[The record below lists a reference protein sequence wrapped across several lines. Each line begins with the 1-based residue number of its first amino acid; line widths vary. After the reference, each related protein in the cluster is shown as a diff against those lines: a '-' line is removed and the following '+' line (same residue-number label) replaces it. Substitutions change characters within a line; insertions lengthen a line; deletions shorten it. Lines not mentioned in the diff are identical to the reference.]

1 MKRLTAQWEANVP
14 AAAPRIEAPVCV
26 QHAGMGGGGRGGQGE
41 AKKRTCS
48 VPLKLAN
55 LLKGCKR
62 RVPAR
67 NPRSPVVRDEKRR
80 LT

>member
-41 AKKRTCS
+41 AKKKNMFCAVKIS
-48 VPLKLAN
+48 
-55 LLKGCKR
+55 
-62 RVPAR
+62 
-67 NPRSPVVRDEKRR
+67 
-80 LT
+80 